1 MNMRVGLKFYG
12 NQIEP
17 RQEGRR
23 ELGEW
28 LHFVCVLGWRV
39 HVRLRGQRHRRQHQR
54 LAWIV
59 LLRNPA
65 GKLNPHHFLSCAI
78 VTPAG
83 SVGCL
88 TSVFPAI
95 RVGRLARAAKWL
107 AFTSSRCSSFCPK
120 DNKLSRLENIFNK
133 KNNTHKSYECYTLT
147 FHRYLLSWHDNHSG
161 CNSRLYLIICR
172 WLLWLT
178 NKNPSLVS

>member
-1 MNMRVGLKFYG
+1 MIMNMRVGLKFYG

-95 RVGRLARAAKWL
+95 RVGRLARAAKWP
-107 AFTSSRCSSFCPK
+107 AFTSSRCSSFFCLKITNFPVWK
-120 DNKLSRLENIFNK
+120 TSLIK
-133 KNNTHKSYECYTLT
+133 KNNTHKSYEC
-147 FHRYLLSWHDNHSG
+147 
-161 CNSRLYLIICR
+161 
-172 WLLWLT
+172 
-178 NKNPSLVS
+178 